1 MGEYSQGS
9 NMNKLSEEELEKAAN
24 KELGEDKQRL
34 KSDIEALKEW
44 ISKTPHLKGIRQD
57 DAQLLKFLRGCKFS
71 LERTKEK
78 LDLYN
83 TCRANVP
90 NWFSCWDVE
99 SSLFQKFL
107 GWGDYLPLPG
117 YDKHGRQVIL
127 MRPGKLD
134 PTQPNILEESFI
146 TSLAFFELVC
156 ENNPQAQV
164 KGIVVLHDVGE
175 ATAQHAR
182 MMNPVIAKKGLTIFE
197 EAYPARPKAMHFLNF
212 PPVMQGVFTMMQ
224 SFLTEKMRKR
234 NQVHQKGDYVK
245 LYEEIGKDVLP
256 EEYGGS
262 NGSVKDIQNDWMK
275 RVLENKDWFAEQTQ
289 YKSDESKRPGKPKS
303 HADIFGIEGSFR
315 KLDID

>member
-24 KELGEDKQRL
+24 EELGEDKQRL

-44 ISKTPHLKGIRQD
+44 ISKTPHLKGIRQG

-99 SSLFQKFL
+99 STLFQKFL
-107 GWGDYLPLPG
+107 GWGKFRTPRNLSEEGFQL
-117 YDKHGRQVIL
+117 IL

-146 TSLAFFELVC
+146 TSLA
-156 ENNPQAQV
+156 
-164 KGIVVLHDVGE
+164 
-175 ATAQHAR
+175 
-182 MMNPVIAKKGLTIFE
+182 
-197 EAYPARPKAMHFLNF
+197 
-212 PPVMQGVFTMMQ
+212 
-224 SFLTEKMRKR
+224 
-234 NQVHQKGDYVK
+234 
-245 LYEEIGKDVLP
+245 
-256 EEYGGS
+256 
-262 NGSVKDIQNDWMK
+262 
-275 RVLENKDWFAEQTQ
+275 
-289 YKSDESKRPGKPKS
+289 
-303 HADIFGIEGSFR
+303 
-315 KLDID
+315 

>member
-9 NMNKLSEEELEKAAN
+9 NMDKLSEEELEKAAN

-57 DAQLLKFLRGCKFS
+57 DAQLLKF
-71 LERTKEK
+71 
-78 LDLYN
+78 
-83 TCRANVP
+83 
-90 NWFSCWDVE
+90 
-99 SSLFQKFL
+99 
-107 GWGDYLPLPG
+107 
-117 YDKHGRQVIL
+117 L

-224 SFLTEKMRKR
+224 GFLTEKMRKR

>member
-156 ENNPQAQV
+156 ENNPGA
-164 KGIVVLHDVGE
+164 
-175 ATAQHAR
+175 AR
-182 MMNPVIAKKGLTIFE
+182 CWRGHCSAC
-197 EAYPARPKAMHFLNF
+197 
-212 PPVMQGVFTMMQ
+212 Q
-224 SFLTEKMRKR
+224 
-234 NQVHQKGDYVK
+234 D
-245 LYEEIGKDVLP
+245 
-256 EEYGGS
+256 
-262 NGSVKDIQNDWMK
+262 
-275 RVLENKDWFAEQTQ
+275 
-289 YKSDESKRPGKPKS
+289 DEPC
-303 HADIFGIEGSFR
+303 D
-315 KLDID
+315 